1 MNLIYWLLNH
11 IQTPTANSTPEQL
24 AAVKALMEELHKKT
38 TEAAEAAAKLPQ
50 GMVSDTVK
58 LG

>member
-1 MNLIYWLLNH
+1 MSTINTPTSAT
-11 IQTPTANSTPEQL
+11 QTPTANSTPEQL
-24 AAVKALMEELHKKT
+24 AAIKALMEELHKKT
-38 TEAAEAAAKLPQ
+38 TEAAEAPAKLPQ

>member
-1 MNLIYWLLNH
+1 MSTIH
-11 IQTPTANSTPEQL
+11 TPTPATQTPTTDSTPEQL
-24 AAVKALMEELHKKT
+24 AAAKALMEMLHRKT